1 MVCTSLWW
9 FVADTYIKYDRYV
22 ESIRDVQAKVRWSTM
37 TNSGGLH
44 LYALHVKNDGWVR
57 QNPTVLENQRLWR
70 HVMLWYAQAV
80 SNMVKSLKILR

>member
-9 FVADTYIKYDRYV
+9 FVADTDIKYDRYV

-44 LYALHVKNDGWVR
+44 LYALHVKKRWLG
-57 QNPTVLENQRLWR
+57 PTVLENQRLWR

>member
-9 FVADTYIKYDRYV
+9 FVADTDIKYDRYV
-22 ESIRDVQAKVRWSTM
+22 ESIKTFTLKYDDRLWPTPVVCNYTLF
-37 TNSGGLH
+37 TL
-44 LYALHVKNDGWVR
+44 KNDGWVR